1 MNANP
6 KLDFSL
12 IGNVNRRS
20 FLRRSGLIAAMTPA
34 AAFLLG
40 GTEKVSAAALPF
52 PEGSVELDIAILNFA
67 LNLEY
72 LEGEYYT
79 RGVTGA
85 GLTDNGINTAP
96 SGTAGAVTTKATSTA
111 VPFKSAVLAAYATEI
126 AKDEQN
132 HIKYIQGVIEA
143 LGGTPVAA
151 PAIDL
156 LNSFNSIATNAG
168 IADTFD
174 PYMDE
179 TSFFL
184 GGYSLTDVGVTAY
197 LGAGPLLTNKAV
209 ISGASGILA
218 VEAYHDST
226 LRLSIFAAGTDA
238 QTKAQ
243 QVSNLRDSLDDNGKK
258 DKDQGVTNPD
268 GSPNIVPTD
277 ANSLAFPRTTRQV
290 LNIVYGGYK
299 ATSGGF
305 FPSGANGDIK

>member
-1 MNANP
+1 MNPHP

-12 IGNVNRRS
+12 LRGLSRRS
-20 FLRRSGLIAAMTPA
+20 FLRRSGLIAAITPA

-40 GTEKVSAAALPF
+40 GSEDLSAAALPF

-85 GLTDNGINTAP
+85 GLAANGINTAP
-96 SGTAGAVTTKATSTA
+96 SGTAGAVTAKPNPA
-111 VPFKSAVLAAYATEI
+111 VPFQSAVLASYAAEI
-126 AKDEQN
+126 AQDEQN
-132 HIKYIQGVIEA
+132 HIKYIQDVIGS
-143 LGGTPVAA
+143 LGGTPVSA
-151 PAIDL
+151 PDIDL
-156 LNSFNSIATNAG
+156 LNSFNTVAASAG

-174 PYMDE
+174 PYADE

-197 LGAGPLLTNKAV
+197 LGAGPLITNKAV
-209 ISGASGILA
+209 LSGASGILA

-226 LRLSIFAAGTDA
+226 LRVSIYQAGADA
-238 QTKAQ
+238 QGKAQ
-243 QVSNLRDSLDDNGKK
+243 KVSDLRDKLDDNGKK

-290 LNIVYGGYK
+290 LNIVYGSFKGAK
-299 ATSGGF
+299 GGF
-305 FPSGANGDIK
+305 FPNALNGDIK